1 MLEPRLQPESSNKEA
16 EMPDAA
22 TVTEKAGLTAAGVE
36 AYLSELSNWGRWGD
50 DDRIGTLNLITDEV
64 RLAAASTIQ
73 TGRAISLSRPIDPL
87 DPDPLDSGFA
97 LVQRFMTLNEVT
109 DHIGRQLRY
118 EAVTEYVGI
127 AAHGSNT
134 HVDGLAHYSWDGKN
148 YNGFPTSDTNSLHG
162 ARSLSMEHAEHGFV
176 TRGVLLDIAG
186 LYGVNWLERGH
197 AVTPDEL
204 LAAEKQQGVTVR
216 PGDALLVH
224 TGNAAAILSEG
235 PDGEGGLSARQ
246 AGLHA
251 SCLPFMRERD
261 VAVLGNDGVQDVQP
275 SGFGLDFIRPIHT
288 VAIVAL
294 GLWLIDNVD
303 LTELT
308 EACRDDKRWDFFFAA
323 LPWRMKGV
331 TSSASNPVAIF

>member
-1 MLEPRLQPESSNKEA
+1 
-16 EMPDAA
+16 MPDAA

-64 RLAAASTIQ
+64 RLAAASTIR

-162 ARSLSMEHAEHGFV
+162 ARSLSMDQAEHGFI
-176 TRGVLLDIAG
+176 TRGVLLDIAA
-186 LYGVNWLERGH
+186 LHGVRWLERGH

-204 LAAEKQQGVTVR
+204 RAAELRQGVTVR

-224 TGNAAAILSEG
+224 TGNAAAILREG

-251 SCLPFMRERD
+251 SCLPFLRERD
-261 VAVLGNDGVQDVQP
+261 VAVLGNDGIQDVQP

-288 VAIVAL
+288 VALVAL

-303 LTELT
+303 LTELA
-308 EACRDDKRWDFFFAA
+308 EACREDKRWDFFFAA

-331 TSSASNPVAIF
+331 TSSASNPVAVF

>member
-1 MLEPRLQPESSNKEA
+1 
-16 EMPDAA
+16 MPDAA
-22 TVTEKAGLTAAGVE
+22 TVTEKAGLTVAGVE

-64 RLAAASTIQ
+64 RLAAASTIR

-162 ARSLSMEHAEHGFV
+162 ARSLSMEQAEHGFI
-176 TRGVLLDIAG
+176 TRGVLLDIAA

-197 AVTPDEL
+197 
-204 LAAEKQQGVTVR
+204 
-216 PGDALLVH
+216 GDALLVH
-224 TGNAAAILSEG
+224 TGNAAAILREG

-251 SCLPFMRERD
+251 SCLPFLRERD

-303 LTELT
+303 LTELA
-308 EACRDDKRWDFFFAA
+308 EACREDKRWDFFFAA

-331 TSSASNPVAIF
+331 TSSRGHQRLKRCGGR